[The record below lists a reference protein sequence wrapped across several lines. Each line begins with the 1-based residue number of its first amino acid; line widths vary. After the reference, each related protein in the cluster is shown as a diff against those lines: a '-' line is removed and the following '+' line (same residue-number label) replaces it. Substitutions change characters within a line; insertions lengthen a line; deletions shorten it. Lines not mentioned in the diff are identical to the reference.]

1 MTEDTREEEK
11 QRGGPRHERQR
22 QGQRGEKKKGAMD
35 GGREGGR
42 RRCKREA
49 ENEVSDERRRLG
61 GLSPPPRSSFLI
73 TIKLKRG
80 NHC

>member
-11 QRGGPRHERQR
+11 QRGPRRERQR

-35 GGREGGR
+35 GWREGGGDAKER
-42 RRCKREA
+42 QRTRCLTRGDVA
-49 ENEVSDERRRLG
+49 AASAR
-61 GLSPPPRSSFLI
+61 PPPSSFLI
-73 TIKLKRG
+73 TIKLKRK